1 MNLYLAIRLAEDGP
15 GVFNLNLG
23 VSTWTLIIFFIL
35 MFLLSRFAFP
45 PILGYAAAREQRIQ
59 EALDA
64 ARQQR
69 EETERLL
76 AEQREEL
83 AKARTHAQEMVAEG
97 RAGAERVRAQMI
109 EDARKEQQEL
119 IGRAVRDIEAERDR
133 AIESLR
139 REAVEIA
146 LAAAGKL
153 VGHKVNAA
161 EDRKLVVEYLKAVPT
176 DGRGAGAA

>member
-1 MNLYLAIRLAEDGP
+1 MNLYLAIRLAADGP

-23 VSTWTLIIFFIL
+23 VSFWTLVIFIVL
-35 MFLLSRFAFP
+35 MWLLAKFAFP
-45 PILGYAAAREQRIQ
+45 PILGYAEARERRIQ
-59 EALDA
+59 EALDV

-97 RAGAERVRAQMI
+97 RAGAERVRVQMI
-109 EDARKEQQEL
+109 EDARQEQQQL
-119 IGRAVRDIEAERDR
+119 IARAARDIEAERDR
-133 AIESLR
+133 AIEALR
-139 REAVEIA
+139 REAIEIA

-153 VGHKVNAA
+153 VGHRIDGA
-161 EDRKLVVEYLKAVPT
+161 EDRKLVAEYLQAVPQ